1 MRGLCGLCGLR
12 GGGYNADFKGY
23 GAGVAAR
30 VGGSV
35 QLDKGHGRSL
45 CSIAV
50 LGGQDR
56 VAVSQRSIAVFDFL
70 AYRYIVIAD
79 QRGVKGN
86 ADGYL
91 QRFVGGYGDVFGRNG
106 CRGVCSGSSSSAQM
120 LRGLNCNSNA
130 TLSTDASI
138 WDE

>member
-1 MRGLCGLCGLR
+1 MRGLRGLR
-12 GGGYNADFKGY
+12 GGGYNADFEGY
-23 GAGVAAR
+23 RAGVAAR
-30 VGGSV
+30 VGGV
-35 QLDKGHGRSL
+35 IRLDKGQGRSL
-45 CSIAV
+45 CNIAV

-56 VAVSQRSIAVFDFL
+56 AAVSQRSIAAFDFV

-79 QRGVKGN
+79 QRGGKGTV
-86 ADGYL
+86 DSHL
-91 QRFVGGYGDVFGRNG
+91 QRFAGGQGDVFGRNG